1 MGTGWRKV
9 ALRNIKLRMSRKLLF
24 VTGLLT
30 VFSCYEN
37 RDLSEIFDPG
47 DTGPYVREMQ
57 RHLARLAL
65 RAPLDILASEFMR
78 VSLTSEAADLIDLYD
93 VFLQK
98 LDDRQLREYLK
109 TVPPSNV
116 YSDRRFM
123 ELRDLSHDFQNVLTK
138 SFFIEDT
145 LLRDFN
151 IRYGVF

>member
-1 MGTGWRKV
+1 
-9 ALRNIKLRMSRKLLF
+9 
-24 VTGLLT
+24 
-30 VFSCYEN
+30 
-37 RDLSEIFDPG
+37 
-47 DTGPYVREMQ
+47 
-57 RHLARLAL
+57 
-65 RAPLDILASEFMR
+65 MR

-98 LDDRQLREYLK
+98 LDDHQLREYLK